1 MIDAAAYGKALFEL
15 SQEAGEDKRVQGEL
29 ELVRR
34 ALREQPQYM
43 TLLDTPAVQTEEKL
57 GLLKQAFGGVQPLL
71 LNFLCLLCEK
81 RAYYQFAACAE
92 AFDACYDEAHNLLR
106 ATAITAVPMQ
116 ERQKT
121 ALREKLAHITGKTV
135 LLTNRTDPAL
145 VGGITLRYG
154 GVQLDD
160 SIRARLDKL
169 RRSLSETIV

>member
-1 MIDAAAYGKALFEL
+1 M
-15 SQEAGEDKRVQGEL
+15 
-29 ELVRR
+29 
-34 ALREQPQYM
+34 
-43 TLLDTPAVQTEEKL
+43 
-57 GLLKQAFGGVQPLL
+57 QPLL

-81 RAYYQFAACAE
+81 RAYYQFPACAD

-116 ERQKT
+116 ERQKN

>member
-1 MIDAAAYGKALFEL
+1 
-15 SQEAGEDKRVQGEL
+15 
-29 ELVRR
+29 
-34 ALREQPQYM
+34 
-43 TLLDTPAVQTEEKL
+43 
-57 GLLKQAFGGVQPLL
+57 
-71 LNFLCLLCEK
+71 
-81 RAYYQFAACAE
+81 
-92 AFDACYDEAHNLLR
+92 
-106 ATAITAVPMQ
+106 MQ

-145 VGGITLRYG
+145 VGGITLRYA